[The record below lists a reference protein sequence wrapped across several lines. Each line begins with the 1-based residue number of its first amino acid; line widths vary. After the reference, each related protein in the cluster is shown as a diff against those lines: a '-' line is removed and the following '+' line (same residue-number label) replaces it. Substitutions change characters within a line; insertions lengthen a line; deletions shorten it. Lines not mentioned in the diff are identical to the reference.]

1 MDVFG
6 EIRGNAGGGGERPR
20 FPELPILNPNEVPA
34 PARRT
39 GASSLPAASA
49 APAPRARGQ
58 GEKYG
63 ALFYLGIAGLALM
76 IALVGWFALGVWSNR
91 DIWAD
96 VYALNDASRPESER
110 LDAALRLS
118 QNRRLDDVNRI
129 DMAMRRDLPGLA
141 RYLLAESVSTGPV
154 ARDPRGFAL
163 AAARSEG
170 WPDWLRLLLSRRLAY
185 GAGRGYDIPR
195 EALDELRCHPDPM
208 IGLWASYAQAVQ
220 PRGEPGREAIAALER
235 AAGSPGPNGNL
246 AGQLLEALRS
256 RDEADRERRLD
267 GITEWL
273 RRHHPQAAELWRG
286 RTIRDGRVVA
296 DGGKEGG
303 KS

>member
-20 FPELPILNPNEVPA
+20 FPELPILNPNDVPA
-34 PARRT
+34 PARGT
-39 GASSLPAASA
+39 GASSLSAAPA

-91 DIWAD
+91 EIWAD

-118 QNRRLDDVNRI
+118 RNRRLDDANRI
-129 DMAMRRDLPGLA
+129 AMAMSRDLPGLA
-141 RYLLAESVSTGPV
+141 RYLLAESVSTEPV

-163 AAARSEG
+163 TAARSEG

-195 EALDELRCHPDPM
+195 EALDELRRHPDPM
-208 IGLWASYAQAVQ
+208 IGLWATYALALQ
-220 PRGEPGREAIAALER
+220 PSGEASAALER
-235 AAGSPGPNGNL
+235 SAASPGANGEL

-267 GITEWL
+267 GVTEWL

-286 RTIRDGRVVA
+286 RTIRAGRVVT
-296 DGGKEGG
+296 DGEKEDR
-303 KS
+303 KT